1 MALIATKQVE
11 VLKDITVPDRYY
23 KRIDLGVPV
32 LNEIFGGQEM
42 PGILRGT
49 GILFTGMPGG
59 GKSTLSLQLSDMLQK
74 HSGQNV
80 LYNVGEENKYMVKMR
95 ADRLGLTKNFC
106 LSQFEN
112 VEDLRQYCDENG
124 VEVLVQDSLQSL
136 KYKDL
141 EGNKLL
147 KALGEYLVKWKE
159 ESDITMILIGH
170 ITKGGD
176 FAGPM
181 SLKHDLDVHMHLKCN
196 KDSGNRIL
204 ELLKNRNGPATIPYE
219 FPISASGVDFSTIT
233 LGGGPDGDGAD
244 GADGVVNIGRAAER
258 RERVLTLIKEKFL
271 AGEKISG
278 YCFER
283 FNVECSGGYWRGMVA
298 KAKKQLEQEGHRF
311 NVTTN
316 GPGGSG
322 RAHDYVEV

>member
-1 MALIATKQVE
+1 MALVASKQVE
-11 VLKDITVPDRYY
+11 VLKDIKVPDRYY
-23 KRIDLGVPV
+23 RRIDIGVPV
-32 LNEIFGGQEM
+32 LNEVFGGQET
-42 PGILRGT
+42 PGIVRGT
-49 GILFTGMPGG
+49 ATLFTGMPGA
-59 GKSTLSLQLSDMLQK
+59 GKSTLSLQLADMLQR

-80 LYNVGEENKYMVKMR
+80 LYNAGEENRYAVKMR

-112 VEDLRQYCDENG
+112 VEDLREYCEKNA

-136 KYKDL
+136 RYKDL

-159 ESDITMILIGH
+159 EADITMFFIGH

-181 SLKHDLDVHMHLKCN
+181 QLKHDLDVHMHLKCN
-196 KDSGNRIL
+196 KDTGNRVL

-219 FPISASGVDFSTIT
+219 FPISASGMDFANIT
-233 LGGGPDGDGAD
+233 MAGGPDDGDSDGDGTISL
-244 GADGVVNIGRAAER
+244 GKAAER
-258 RERVLTLIKEKFL
+258 RDRILTLIKEKFL
-271 AGEKISG
+271 KGEKISG

-283 FNVECSGGYWRGMVA
+283 FEVDCSGSFWRGMVA
-298 KAKKQLEQEGHRF
+298 KARKQLEQEGHRF
-311 NVTTN
+311 STVNT
-316 GPGGSG
+316 GPGGAG
-322 RAHDYVEV
+322 RAHDFMEV